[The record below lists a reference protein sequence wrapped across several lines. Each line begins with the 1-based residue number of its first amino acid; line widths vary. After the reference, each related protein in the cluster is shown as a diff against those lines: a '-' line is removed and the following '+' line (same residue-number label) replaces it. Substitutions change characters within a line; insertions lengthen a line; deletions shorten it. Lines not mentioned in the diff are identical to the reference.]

1 MKVIEKA
8 KETGEEVERK
18 GDRVK
23 MPFTQGR
30 LGLVG
35 FFKESFAE
43 ASKDHLGAFA
53 GNLTYAA
60 LFALFPF
67 IIFLL
72 SLLAI
77 FHATHLVNTLLN
89 KASESLPANMVSL
102 IGTQL
107 KRIATTKATGAFTA
121 GAIVAIVGA
130 LWGVSGA
137 FRGVMEAL
145 NVVYEVD
152 ETRPF
157 WKKYGVSIA
166 LSLMTSV
173 LLVAAGVLVVAGPAI
188 SNYIAEL
195 TGSGRLFVL
204 LWEILQWPL
213 LIVLVL
219 IAFAL
224 MYYFAPNV
232 NQKFQWVTPGAS
244 VALLFWL
251 LYTLL
256 FSLYVNKVGGHS
268 YSATYGALAGVAIFM
283 IYIHQTAYFFL
294 LGAEMNH
301 VVERHI
307 SEDGRGATNR
317 EPDSHAR
324 PLFGSTAAR
333 PIASSQPVA
342 ADERGL
348 PREGALATAPAV
360 AAGRAQMAPG
370 RKVLAAGAAVA
381 LAGLLVRWLRRR

>member
-1 MKVIEKA
+1 VKVAEKA
-8 KETGEEVERK
+8 KEAGESAEQK
-18 GDRVK
+18 GNQVK
-23 MPFTQGR
+23 MPFTHRR
-30 LGLVG
+30 LGLVQ
-35 FFKESFAE
+35 FFKESFAQ

-77 FHATHLVNTLLN
+77 FHATNLVDTLLH
-89 KASESLPANMVSL
+89 KASQTLPANMVAL

-121 GAIVAIVGA
+121 GAIIAIVGA

-145 NVVYEVD
+145 NVMYNVD

-157 WKKYGVSIA
+157 VKKYGVSIV
-166 LSLMTSV
+166 LSLMTSA

-188 SNYIAEL
+188 SNSIARH
-195 TGSGRLFVL
+195 TGSGRLFVI
-204 LWEILQWPL
+204 LWEILQWPV
-213 LIVLVL
+213 LIVVVL
-219 IAFAL
+219 MAFSL

-232 NQKFQWVTPGAS
+232 EQKFKWITPGAAI
-244 VALLFWL
+244 ALMFWL

-256 FSLYVNKVGGHS
+256 FSLYVNNVGGHS
-268 YSATYGALAGVAIFM
+268 YSATYGALAGIAIFM

-294 LGAEMNH
+294 LGAEMNQVIETH
-301 VVERHI
+301 IPEGERPPG
-307 SEDGRGATNR
+307 SSGSSGASGSPGDGTPASPPPRTSIATHPPR
-317 EPDSHAR
+317 IEAGGH
-324 PLFGSTAAR
+324 
-333 PIASSQPVA
+333 SS
-342 ADERGL
+342 
-348 PREGALATAPAV
+348 PR
-360 AAGRAQMAPG
+360 AGDRAEAQLG
-370 RKVLAAGAAVA
+370 RKVLAAGAAA
-381 LAGLLVRWLRRR
+381 GLAGMIYRWFRRGRT

>member
-1 MKVIEKA
+1 VKVAERA
-8 KETGEEVERK
+8 KEAGESAQQK
-18 GDRVK
+18 GNQVK

-30 LGLVG
+30 LGLVE
-35 FFKESFAE
+35 FFKESFAQ

-77 FHATHLVNTLLN
+77 FHATGLVNTLLD
-89 KASESLPANMVSL
+89 KASHTLPANMVAL

-121 GAIVAIVGA
+121 GAIIAIVGA

-145 NVVYEVD
+145 NVMYNVD
-152 ETRPF
+152 ESRPF
-157 WKKYGVSIA
+157 VKKYGVSIV
-166 LSLMTSV
+166 LSLMTSA

-188 SNYIAEL
+188 SNYIARV
-195 TGSGRLFVL
+195 TGSGRVFVI
-204 LWEILQWPL
+204 LWEILQWPV
-213 LIVLVL
+213 LIVVVL
-219 IAFAL
+219 MAFSL

-232 NQKFQWVTPGAS
+232 EQKFKWITPGAAI
-244 VALLFWL
+244 ALLFWL

-256 FSLYVNKVGGHS
+256 FSLYVNNVGGHS
-268 YSATYGALAGVAIFM
+268 YSATYGALAGIAIFM

-294 LGAEMNH
+294 LGAEMNQVIETH
-301 VVERHI
+301 IPEGERP
-307 SEDGRGATNR
+307 SGCSGSSGDGNPAAPPPRTSVATHPPRIEASGHSSPGA
-317 EPDSHAR
+317 
-324 PLFGSTAAR
+324 G
-333 PIASSQPVA
+333 
-342 ADERGL
+342 ERA
-348 PREGALATAPAV
+348 E
-360 AAGRAQMAPG
+360 AQLG
-370 RKVLAAGAAVA
+370 RKVLAAGAAA
-381 LAGLLVRWLRRR
+381 GLAGMIYRWFRRGRT

>member
-1 MKVIEKA
+1 MQVAEKA
-8 KETGEEVERK
+8 KEAGESAERK
-18 GDRVK
+18 GNRVK
-23 MPFTQGR
+23 MPFTKGR
-30 LGLVG
+30 LGLVE
-35 FFKESFAE
+35 FFKESFAQ

-77 FHATHLVNTLLN
+77 FHATNLVHTLLQ
-89 KASESLPANMVSL
+89 KASQTLPANMVSL

-145 NVVYEVD
+145 NVMYNVD
-152 ETRPF
+152 ESRPF
-157 WKKYGVSIA
+157 VKRYGVSIL
-166 LSLMTSV
+166 LSLMTSA

-188 SNYIAEL
+188 SNHIARI
-195 TGSGRLFVL
+195 TGSGRLFVI
-204 LWEILQWPL
+204 LWEILQWP
-213 LIVLVL
+213 VLVVVVL
-219 IAFAL
+219 MAFAL

-232 NQKFQWVTPGAS
+232 KQEFRWITLGAAI
-244 VALLFWL
+244 ALLFWL

-256 FSLYVNKVGGHS
+256 FSLYVNNVGGHS
-268 YSATYGALAGVAIFM
+268 YSATYGALAGIAIFM

-294 LGAEMNH
+294 LGAEMNQ
-301 VVERHI
+301 VIEAHI
-307 SEDGRGATNR
+307 PNE
-317 EPDSHAR
+317 
-324 PLFGSTAAR
+324 
-333 PIASSQPVA
+333 
-342 ADERGL
+342 
-348 PREGALATAPAV
+348 EGAPGGSGTGPPSGPASPSP
-360 AAGRAQMAPG
+360 GRSNLSMPTGPADPPTLPTYAEAQLG
-370 RKVLAAGAAVA
+370 RKVLAAGAAVG
-381 LAGLLVRWLRRR
+381 LAGMLYRWFRRSRR

>member
-1 MKVIEKA
+1 MQVAEKA
-8 KETGEEVERK
+8 KEAGESAERK
-18 GDRVK
+18 GNRVK

-30 LGLVG
+30 LGLVE
-35 FFKESFAE
+35 FFKESFAQ

-77 FHATHLVNTLLN
+77 FHATNLVHTLLQ
-89 KASESLPANMVSL
+89 KASQTLPANMVGL

-121 GAIVAIVGA
+121 GAIAAILGA

-145 NVVYEVD
+145 NVMYNVE
-152 ETRPF
+152 ESRPF
-157 WKKYGVSIA
+157 VKKYGVSIL
-166 LSLMTSV
+166 LSLMTSA

-188 SNYIAEL
+188 SNYIARV
-195 TGSGRLFVL
+195 TGSGRLFVI
-204 LWEILQWPL
+204 LWEVLQWP
-213 LIVLVL
+213 VLVVVVL
-219 IAFAL
+219 MAFAL

-232 NQKFQWVTPGAS
+232 KQEFEWITPGAAI
-244 VALLFWL
+244 ALFFWL

-256 FSLYVNKVGGHS
+256 FSLYVNNVGGHS
-268 YSATYGALAGVAIFM
+268 YSATYGALAGIAIFM

-294 LGAEMNH
+294 LGAEMNQ
-301 VVERHI
+301 VIETHI
-307 SEDGRGATNR
+307 
-317 EPDSHAR
+317 PD
-324 PLFGSTAAR
+324 
-333 PIASSQPVA
+333 
-342 ADERGL
+342 E
-348 PREGALATAPAV
+348 EGARGGSGGGAPPGPALQPSGRSNLSPIGP
-360 AAGRAQMAPG
+360 GRAVSPSRPTYAEAQLG
-370 RKVLAAGAAVA
+370 RKVLAAGAAA
-381 LAGLLVRWLRRR
+381 GLAGMIYRWFRRSRR